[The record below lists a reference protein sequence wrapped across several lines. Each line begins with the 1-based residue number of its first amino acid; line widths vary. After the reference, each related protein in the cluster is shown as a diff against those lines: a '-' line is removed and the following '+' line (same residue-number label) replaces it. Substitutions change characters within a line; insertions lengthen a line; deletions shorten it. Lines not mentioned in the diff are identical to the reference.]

1 MEFTLQLEGAG
12 HGVNNGRMNMSE
24 TSIDR
29 DQKGKGKNM
38 KSHYSTPS
46 EEFIKDTKM
55 VSEMNAW
62 IERQGKFH
70 DIPHLVETLKQLES
84 ESKSLMSVYD
94 EKPYNRH
101 LKRWDRILEKLF
113 NEVEELRTF
122 RVDRSAKAVQ

>member
-1 MEFTLQLEGAG
+1 
-12 HGVNNGRMNMSE
+12 MSE